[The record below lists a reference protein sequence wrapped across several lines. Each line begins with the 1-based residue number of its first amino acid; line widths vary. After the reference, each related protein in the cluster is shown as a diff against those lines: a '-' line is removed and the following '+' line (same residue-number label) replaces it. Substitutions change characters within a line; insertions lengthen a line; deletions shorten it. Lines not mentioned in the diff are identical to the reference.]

1 MTLLPKAE
9 LVLGS
14 ASDTLVRT
22 GVGLGKPLAIKSL
35 GWRRGGLGGGRTTWA
50 GSTLRCLEQVLG
62 GGGKEALT
70 LKEGFEE
77 AGAPLEGG
85 EAREPGGEGRQGEH
99 GCRIQPQPRLGLG

>member
-35 GWRRGGLGGGRTTWA
+35 GCGLQ
-50 GSTLRCLEQVLG
+50 SENVCSSM
-62 GGGKEALT
+62 
-70 LKEGFEE
+70 
-77 AGAPLEGG
+77 
-85 EAREPGGEGRQGEH
+85 
-99 GCRIQPQPRLGLG
+99 QPRRVWTGFQAS